1 MAVMI
6 CKNCGWLINDYSVK
20 SEADESIC
28 CCCDKPMTITD
39 LEDIT
44 FYHMTPEQ
52 KDEYRKSFLGEN
64 QISPEMTQKRIEYEI
79 KRHEEIQKEF
89 AGFKSKT
96 TPTVK
101 CPYCQSTN
109 TKKIGAGGRL
119 LSTLTFGIA
128 SGKMGKQ
135 WHCNNCKSDF

>member
-89 AGFKSKT
+89 AGFKKAK
-96 TPTVK
+96 PL
-101 CPYCQSTN
+101 Q
-109 TKKIGAGGRL
+109 
-119 LSTLTFGIA
+119 
-128 SGKMGKQ
+128 Q
-135 WHCNNCKSDF
+135 